1 MEVLNLNLFKS
12 VKSNLFKLVK
22 SC

>member
-12 VKSNLFKLVK
+12 VKSNLFKL
-22 SC
+22 